1 MSKDNVIQF
10 PIKKG
15 GGRPSKKII
24 LENRLAEL
32 QIENDYMQGD
42 LDYISDQLE
51 INLAE
56 THEVLRQLESLIRDD
71 LANSMSEIKK
81 MTGIDLTPLVP
92 EQDNPEED

>member
-71 LANSMSEIKK
+71 LATSMSEIKK

>member
-32 QIENDYMQGD
+32 QVENDYMQGD

-71 LANSMSEIKK
+71 LATSMSEIKK